1 MLAELL
7 ALTDY
12 NRILYL
18 QPSGILLN
26 STKLDRLLATSP
38 KNLSM
43 DRSSISSKSRESR
56 PLLLLAPSGA
66 DSSKAKDQLASG
78 RVPNTDLLARVLSE
92 QNLIP
97 PSSDNDRLVLES
109 SYLVTEPQSSEAMS
123 PASSASYIHFSEF
136 SLPGPEYD
144 IPRDMFLREAP
155 SEGHSRTLWASWYEK
170 FRDLR
175 MEVCGLDLEPMP
187 REAAKAPDILDI
199 DGHERP

>member
-18 QPSGILLN
+18 QPSGLLLN

-43 DRSSISSKSRESR
+43 DRSTILSESREPR
-56 PLLLLAPSGA
+56 PLLLLAPSPAGF
-66 DSSKAKDQLASG
+66 SKAQDQLASG
-78 RVPNTDLLARVLSE
+78 RAPDTDLSE

-109 SYLVTEPQSSEAMS
+109 SYLVTEPQSSEATS
-123 PASSASYIHFSEF
+123 LASSASYIHFSEF

-144 IPRDMFLREAP
+144 IPRDMFLLEAP
-155 SEGHSRTLWASWYEK
+155 SEGHSRILWASWYEK

-187 REAAKAPDILDI
+187 REAVKPPEMLDI
-199 DGHERP
+199 DGHKRR